1 MINIP
6 LVLITTSFY
15 KEEKYILSLREDTI
29 SIPVLHIENYRN
41 LNDQIIHYISD
52 NLFQDKKMSSFY
64 VKPVFVSINDENI
77 CKLYQDSDSMLYFLY
92 GCVCPKLL
100 PHNGYF
106 WKTFDIYDQ
115 NILTELS
122 IINEVIEH
130 SL

>member
-15 KEEKYILSLREDTI
+15 KEEKYILSLRED
-29 SIPVLHIENYRN
+29 SIDIPILTIENYNN
-41 LNDQIIHYISD
+41 LDNQINNYISD
-52 NLFQDKKMSSFY
+52 YIFQDKKMSSFY
-64 VKPVFVSINDENI
+64 VKPVFIGINNENI
-77 CKLYQDSDSMLYFLY
+77 CKLYKDSDTILYFLY